1 MREVKNCLTCFYG
14 IDDGKDFPKII
25 LVGKPLFK
33 LSPHIGFYDFVGCFG
48 PWGSIKPN
56 CPIYAGSLQD
66 GFSLMATLHS
76 KLR

>member
-56 CPIYAGSLQD
+56 CPAHQPKAHQSV
-66 GFSLMATLHS
+66 FAKEFTTL
-76 KLR
+76 

>member
-56 CPIYAGSLQD
+56 CPAYQPKPGAER
-66 GFSLMATLHS
+66 
-76 KLR
+76 KR